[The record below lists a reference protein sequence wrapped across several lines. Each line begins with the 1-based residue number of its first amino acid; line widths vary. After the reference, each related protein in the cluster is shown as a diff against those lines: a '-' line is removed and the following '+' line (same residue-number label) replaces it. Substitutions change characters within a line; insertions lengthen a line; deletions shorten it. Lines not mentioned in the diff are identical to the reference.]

1 MMKNTILLFLFILL
15 GCSPDQFYLND
26 RANDSEEISGLKIGS
41 LDSVEVY
48 AKNALKIY
56 DGGMVDLICSY
67 GGITQ
72 MKADITTNIMNGNG
86 VRFAFRTI
94 MDTYDTHP
102 SITFDFTTDGCF
114 VNENNISLTKVD
126 SIKAKLGEK
135 SRILIENYGKLVN
148 IVVDCDTVY
157 FGPTKLHATEHI
169 IISPLKSSN
178 VDLSGIFFSNM
189 NADKVNFI
197 IK

>member
-1 MMKNTILLFLFILL
+1 MKNILILLFTLIIA
-15 GCSPDQFYLND
+15 CSPDQFYLNP
-26 RANDSEEISGLKIGS
+26 RAVDSEEISGLIIGN
-41 LDSVEVY
+41 LDNVDVY
-48 AKNALKIY
+48 AKNALKIN
-56 DGGMVDLICSY
+56 DSGMVDLICSY

-72 MKADITTNIMNGNG
+72 FKADMTTNLLDGNG

-102 SITFDFTTDGCF
+102 SITFDFTTEGCY

-126 SIKAKLGEK
+126 SIKAKLGGK

-169 IISPLKSSN
+169 IVSPLKSSN
-178 VDLSGIFFSNM
+178 VDLSGILFSNM